1 MDGHDVQDVPNS
13 LMTSSAQPMIFSVI
27 STLLAD
33 HHHQVLPKVWND
45 CIIVLVLSLC
55 GTRTPTRTPT
65 RTQPLR
71 YSYSYSTPFGLPSTS
86 TSTISLSTSTILLL
100 AVVVIGE
107 KCRDFS
113 ML

>member
-1 MDGHDVQDVPNS
+1 MDGHDVQDDLNS
-13 LMTSSAQPMIFSVI
+13 LMASSAQPMIFSAI

-55 GTRTPTRTPT
+55 GTRTPTRT

-71 YSYSYSTPFGLPSTS
+71 YSYSYSTPFGLP
-86 TSTISLSTSTILLL
+86 STSTILLL